1 MPEIAINPRLRKSPF
16 FDATVKAG
24 VTEFTVY
31 NHMLMPTSYG
41 DPAGEYWRLINGV
54 SLWDVAAERQVEFS
68 GPDAA
73 RLAQYL
79 TPRNL
84 STCRIGRGKYVPMC
98 NHQGHLL
105 NDPVLLRID
114 EDRYWLSLADSDVR
128 LWVQAVIAE
137 GGFVVEAHEP
147 DVSPLALQGPGA
159 EAVIIDL
166 FGEWV
171 KELKYFW
178 FREANL
184 NGIPLVVAR
193 SGWSKQGGFELYL
206 RDGSR
211 GTELWDIVWEAGR
224 PSDIGPGTPNGIER
238 VESALLSYGT
248 DTEPDT
254 NPFEVGLRRYV
265 DLEQE
270 AEFIGKAALEA
281 IAAEGPRHHQLGLF
295 IEEGAPIVPNQH
307 KWPVQVDGYT
317 VGNVTAAVYSPR
329 LERNIALALVES
341 RVSTGGEA
349 VTVLTPD
356 GSRQA
361 ETTTLPFC

>member
-1 MPEIAINPRLRKSPF
+1 MPDIAISPRLRKSPF

-24 VTEFTVY
+24 VTQLTVY

-41 DPAGEYWRLINGV
+41 DPEGEYWRLINDV
-54 SLWDVAAERQVEFS
+54 SLWDVAAERQVEFR

-79 TPRNL
+79 TPRDL
-84 STCRIGRGKYVPMC
+84 SKCRIGRGKYVPLC

-105 NDPVLLRID
+105 NDPVLLRIG
-114 EDRYWLSLADSDVR
+114 EDRYWLSLADSDIR

-137 GGFVVEAHEP
+137 GGFAVEAREP
-147 DVSPLALQGPGA
+147 DVSPLAVQGPGA
-159 EAVIIDL
+159 EAVVAEL
-166 FGEWV
+166 FGDWV
-171 KELKYFW
+171 KDLKYFW
-178 FREANL
+178 FREADL
-184 NGIPLVVAR
+184 GGIPLVVAR

-211 GTELWDIVWEAGR
+211 GTELWDAVWEAGR
-224 PSDIGPGTPNGIER
+224 AHAIGPGAPNGIER

-248 DTEPDT
+248 DTEPET
-254 NPFEVGLRRYV
+254 NPFEVGLSRYV

-270 AEFIGKAALEA
+270 AEFIGKAALQG
-281 IAAEGPRHHQLGLF
+281 IAADGPRRHQLGLF
-295 IEEGAPIVPNQH
+295 IEEHAPIVPNQH
-307 KWPVQVDGYT
+307 KWPVQVAGRT

-341 RVSTGGEA
+341 HVSAGGEA
-349 VTVLTPD
+349 ATVLTPD
-356 GSRQA
+356 GPRQA